1 MMEVKCTCHFCLS
14 SQYSVDIASFSQKR
28 RCGVS
33 GILRVK
39 NDAEFLADSIESCI
53 EALDELIIVYND
65 CTDQSPEIIKIK
77 AKQYCNKIK
86 YYEYKPKIYSNN
98 LSEEEYK
105 FIKSQPEDSPHL
117 LANYYNFALSKVTY
131 EFVMKIDADQI
142 YLTSELKLLCD
153 AYRCVDKVLINPIE
167 LLNFV
172 YFYLG
177 VLLYKKLGFMILF
190 NKRYLFKQYRKCLLK
205 FVSNYKI
212 PIFLS
217 GYNMFYHNKSWY
229 VPLGKK
235 NKETLNILPPYNG
248 VTDHSIFR
256 LSSKTYFVPIEMK
269 EYTQLNSHR
278 RSLIEVLCGVRFAF
292 PYGFI
297 WMHLNG
303 MRRNIYIKQEENYIQ
318 NGDRYLLFNDFVK
331 KKFCKIDCVLDTTI
345 LSQQNRLLYSVLH
358 DVVDYKKMEK
368 FVEKY
373 YMDIDNNLISLK
385 KRI

>member
-1 MMEVKCTCHFCLS
+1 MMEVKCTCQFCLS

-153 AYRCVDKVLINPIE
+153 AYRL
-167 LLNFV
+167 
-172 YFYLG
+172 
-177 VLLYKKLGFMILF
+177 
-190 NKRYLFKQYRKCLLK
+190 
-205 FVSNYKI
+205 
-212 PIFLS
+212 
-217 GYNMFYHNKSWY
+217 
-229 VPLGKK
+229 
-235 NKETLNILPPYNG
+235 
-248 VTDHSIFR
+248 
-256 LSSKTYFVPIEMK
+256 
-269 EYTQLNSHR
+269 
-278 RSLIEVLCGVRFAF
+278 SLIH
-292 PYGFI
+292 I
-297 WMHLNG
+297 
-303 MRRNIYIKQEENYIQ
+303 
-318 NGDRYLLFNDFVK
+318 
-331 KKFCKIDCVLDTTI
+331 
-345 LSQQNRLLYSVLH
+345 
-358 DVVDYKKMEK
+358 
-368 FVEKY
+368 
-373 YMDIDNNLISLK
+373 
-385 KRI
+385 